1 VTAFTESIVA
11 NRYLHCMEPKD
22 EIITPMEQMARR
34 LALMAGVDWT
44 RLLEYPGYE
53 RNHWR
58 HQAETLIA
66 KMEWARLQ

>member
-1 VTAFTESIVA
+1 
-11 NRYLHCMEPKD
+11 MEPKD

-66 KMEWARLQ
+66 KMEWARLK

>member
-1 VTAFTESIVA
+1 
-11 NRYLHCMEPKD
+11 MEPND
-22 EIITPMEQMARR
+22 DTLTPMELMARR
-34 LALMAGVDWT
+34 LALMAGVDWN
-44 RLLEYPGYE
+44 RLREYPGYE